1 MKLED
6 AWNDHREES
15 EILIIQFLLIRV
27 MVS

>member
-6 AWNDHREES
+6 AWNDHREEN
-15 EILIIQFLLIRV
+15 EIPIIRFLLIRV